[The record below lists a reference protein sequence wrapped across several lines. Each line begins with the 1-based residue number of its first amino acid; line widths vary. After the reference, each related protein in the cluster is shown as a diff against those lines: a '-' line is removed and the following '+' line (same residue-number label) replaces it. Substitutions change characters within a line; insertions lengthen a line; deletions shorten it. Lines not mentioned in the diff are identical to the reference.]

1 MKARFPVLFCGLSS
15 ILKAQFFGPHAAF
28 PPPFQWVYL
37 IVQMVYNIKKK
48 EASKREERNVMDK
61 KKKYFDCLKEVIQ
74 VKKLLHSDL
83 AILRPTLKF
92 VTCTNYATGEAT
104 KG

>member
-83 AILRPTLKF
+83 AILRPTLGCPIF
-92 VTCTNYATGEAT
+92 TLFLN
-104 KG
+104 

>member
-28 PPPFQWVYL
+28 PPPFQLVYL

-74 VKKLLHSDL
+74 VKKLSHSDSHF
-83 AILRPTLKF
+83 R
-92 VTCTNYATGEAT
+92 T
-104 KG
+104 KIKICHLFKLFFR

>member
-1 MKARFPVLFCGLSS
+1 M
-15 ILKAQFFGPHAAF
+15 KAQFFGPHAAF

-74 VKKLLHSDL
+74 VKKLSHSDNNQ
-83 AILRPTLKF
+83 
-92 VTCTNYATGEAT
+92 TNI
-104 KG
+104 KICHLFKLFFR

>member
-1 MKARFPVLFCGLSS
+1 M
-15 ILKAQFFGPHAAF
+15 KAQFFGPHAAF
-28 PPPFQWVYL
+28 PPPFQWVFL
-37 IVQMVYNIKKK
+37 IVQMVYKIKKK
-48 EASKREERNVMDK
+48 GASSKREERNVMDK

-74 VKKLLHSDL
+74 VKKLLHADL

-92 VTCTNYATGEAT
+92 VTGSNYFTGEAT

>member
-1 MKARFPVLFCGLSS
+1 M
-15 ILKAQFFGPHAAF
+15 KAQFFGPHAAF

-61 KKKYFDCLKEVIQ
+61 KKKVPASPGSIN
-74 VKKLLHSDL
+74 
-83 AILRPTLKF
+83 P
-92 VTCTNYATGEAT
+92 GEDIP
-104 KG
+104 

>member
-1 MKARFPVLFCGLSS
+1 MKARFSVLFCGLSS

-74 VKKLLHSDL
+74 VKKITS
-83 AILRPTLKF
+83 LRSSHFT
-92 VTCTNYATGEAT
+92 TNIKICHGF
-104 KG
+104 KLFFR